1 MRNLSS
7 VSIVAALGALTV
19 VLGGCPVWTD
29 DGHYDDDGCW
39 DCCRGEECN
48 WPVACSSSADCASGE
63 VCGAD
68 NECHAGSCELWGCS
82 DGFVCSGSD
91 TCVAAPG
98 SGGGGTGGAGA
109 GGAGGEGGAG
119 GGADVVYCGNPDD
132 CGPAE
137 FCAPDGTCQPGDCS
151 FDGCIDGFFCN
162 TLPESPVC
170 DRLDSNGCGE
180 DADCNTADGYL
191 CVSGQCTA
199 PADLCTDQTQCAS
212 GSVCAEG
219 KCVPSC
225 AGGGACPSD
234 FTCTSPL
241 ELCNGAVT
249 ACTITDDCGGF
260 DSVCVDGACVARSLD
275 GTCPTGFAWVDN
287 GCIPDQAAAFL
298 CAIDGSQD
306 ACAAGSICL
315 HHSCYISCEAPN
327 ETACD
332 ALVTFDQCKS
342 VTTPSGT
349 HAVCG
354 SADNLGSECDP
365 TAGSV
370 CTTGFICVDGFCK

>member
-1 MRNLSS
+1 VGR
-7 VSIVAALGALTV
+7 A
-19 VLGGCPVWTD
+19 
-29 DGHYDDDGCW
+29 
-39 DCCRGEECN
+39 
-48 WPVACSSSADCASGE
+48 
-63 VCGAD
+63 
-68 NECHAGSCELWGCS
+68 
-82 DGFVCSGSD
+82 
-91 TCVAAPG
+91 AAPT
-98 SGGGGTGGAGA
+98 SSTAA
-109 GGAGGEGGAG
+109 
-119 GGADVVYCGNPDD
+119 NPDD

-327 ETACD
+327 ETGLRRPGHLRSVQVGDD
-332 ALVTFDQCKS
+332 AL
-342 VTTPSGT
+342 G
-349 HAVCG
+349 HARGLRQRRQPRQRVRPDRG
-354 SADNLGSECDP
+354 QRLHDRLHLRRRLLQVALGVRDSAG
-365 TAGSV
+365 
-370 CTTGFICVDGFCK
+370 